1 MFYDGCS
8 RKVKTKQHQAFCT
21 TFEKRFHKFCT
32 NINNKQYQK
41 ISKQNI
47 PHMCLRCQSNTYQT
61 LMCLL
66 QILALKIFV
75 FLVIQTFSQIKIIF
89 KKCNSIETPFNY
101 PDRPVSIDFKYQD
114 INDFSK
120 LSINK
125 NSNLATIHLK
135 TILLSKHFEDLLI
148 LLSPLKHSSGII
160 GIPEYKTNKSSENS
174 LFKSSL

>member
-1 MFYDGCS
+1 
-8 RKVKTKQHQAFCT
+8 
-21 TFEKRFHKFCT
+21 
-32 NINNKQYQK
+32 
-41 ISKQNI
+41 
-47 PHMCLRCQSNTYQT
+47 MCLRCQSNTYQT

-66 QILALKIFV
+66 QILALKILV
-75 FLVIQTFSQIKIIF
+75 FQVIFQWQTFSQIKIIF
-89 KKCNSIETPFNY
+89 TKCNSIETPFNY
-101 PDRPVSIDFKYQD
+101 PDRPVSIDFKYQG

-120 LSINK
+120 LNINK

-148 LLSPLKHSSGII
+148 LLSSLKHSSGII